1 MPTIC
6 SRRRIRL
13 RWRGYL
19 ATIDQYRTFGS
30 PQGYPGAP
38 MVPGPG
44 TPQALGARDYVAS
57 VNLTS
62 VVSKSL
68 VNESRIQPD
77 ALRAKRHR
85 GRHAHRPR
93 LSA

>member
-1 MPTIC
+1 M
-6 SRRRIRL
+6 
-13 RWRGYL
+13 
-19 ATIDQYRTFGS
+19 AAIDQYRTFGS

-62 VVSKSL
+62 VLTKSL
-68 VNESRIQPD
+68 VNE
-77 ALRAKRHR
+77 
-85 GRHAHRPR
+85 GRLA
-93 LSA
+93 